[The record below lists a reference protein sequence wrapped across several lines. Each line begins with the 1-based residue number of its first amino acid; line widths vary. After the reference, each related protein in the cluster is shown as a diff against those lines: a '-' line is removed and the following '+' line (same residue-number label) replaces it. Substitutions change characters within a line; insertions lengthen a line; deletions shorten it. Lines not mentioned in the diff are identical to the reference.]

1 MPLAACNTSLEKDIY
16 ASLFGRTPC
25 CDPKFRPQVLRSHPY
40 HTTDKPL
47 KSLVMDTLKPENDK
61 GTYIFAVAV
70 MCGLLAVYLPG
81 INYGLLFDDQRLIDG
96 SIFGSYGNLLEIKP
110 RMISYGTF
118 VWIDAV
124 LGEGYWKQ
132 RLFNLGLHMGVI
144 AVLYALLKSLL
155 AHTFFPEDIEQQPH
169 FRASQIAALRVG
181 IALFALNP
189 VAVYA
194 VGYLMQR
201 SITMAT
207 LFTLLACWAWIKTLE
222 THRLAWFCTAVV
234 SYFLAVLSKEH
245 AVITVGLAVPL
256 YIYIRRPNWKT
267 IALLAVA
274 TTILLL
280 GAAALLL
287 RSRESLIGTLVDA
300 QSVAFAQQLEALR
313 PGTTQRIYPLSILN
327 QMGLFWAYGLL
338 WVIPYV
344 GWMSIDLRPSFP
356 LDFFSSWHIVG
367 ALAYITL
374 FGTSVWF
381 LVRRTGV
388 LSLVGLL
395 LLLPVLWFLT
405 EFATVWVQ
413 DPFVLYRSY
422 LWATVLPGLVA
433 VALTGFKPR
442 TLYIIG
448 TTFALIFGVLALERH
463 LSLRDELTAWT
474 DAAEKINLKDSE
486 NAVGR
491 SRPFLNLGAY
501 FLRKGM
507 LDQATHNLA
516 IAQSLGD
523 RGELGGS
530 TLFNLGVV
538 LQQENRNTEAL
549 DHFARA
555 ESMGFKSFP
564 LYYHRGESLVT
575 TGQLMLAI
583 ENFSIAL
590 EKAAADPSQKNNL
603 PLMRV
608 RQVEVLMAAQQFDQ
622 AIENFKILLKDNPND
637 PRLQTGLGMAYI
649 GKRETQA
656 AIEIFDA
663 LIADHP
669 AGSAYYGRAMAH
681 HLAGRERASVHDLD
695 GLSNSNHATN
705 NIAQCVLW

>member
-1 MPLAACNTSLEKDIY
+1 
-16 ASLFGRTPC
+16 
-25 CDPKFRPQVLRSHPY
+25 
-40 HTTDKPL
+40 
-47 KSLVMDTLKPENDK
+47 MDTLKPENDK
-61 GTYIFAVAV
+61 GTYIFAAAV
-70 MCGLLAVYLPG
+70 MCGLLAIYLPG
-81 INYGLLFDDQRLIDG
+81 IHHGLLFDDQRLIDG
-96 SIFGSYGNLLEIKP
+96 SIFGAYENILQIKP
-110 RMISYGTF
+110 RMISYGSF
-118 VWIDAV
+118 VWIDAA

-155 AHTFFPEDIEQQPH
+155 AHTLFPEDIEQQPH

-201 SITMAT
+201 SIVMAT
-207 LFTLLACWAWIKTLE
+207 LFSLVACWAWIKALE
-222 THRLAWFCTAVV
+222 THRLAWFCAAVV

-256 YIYIRRPNWKT
+256 YIYIRRPSWKT
-267 IALLAVA
+267 IAFLAAA
-274 TTILLL
+274 TTVLLL

-287 RSRESLIGTLVDA
+287 HSREGLIGTLFDA

-313 PGTTQRIYPLSILN
+313 PGTTQQIYPLSILN

-344 GWMSIDLRPSFP
+344 GWMSIDLRPAFP
-356 LDFFSSWHIVG
+356 LGFVSSWHIAG
-367 ALAYITL
+367 ALAYVAL
-374 FGTSVWF
+374 FGASVWL

-395 LLLPVLWFLT
+395 LLLPVLWFFT

-422 LWATVLPGLVA
+422 LWAAVLPGLVA
-433 VALTGFKPR
+433 IALTGFKPR
-442 TLYIIG
+442 TLYIAG
-448 TTFALIFGVLALERH
+448 TAFALVFGVLALERH

-474 DAAEKINLKDSE
+474 DAAEKIDLKNSA

-507 LDQATHNLA
+507 LDQTTHNLM

-523 RGELGGS
+523 KGELGGS
-530 TLFNLGVV
+530 TLFNLGIV
-538 LQQENRNTEAL
+538 LQQTKKDTEAL

-564 LYYHRGESLVT
+564 LYYHRGESLVA
-575 TGQLMLAI
+575 TGQLIPAI

-590 EKAAADPSQKNNL
+590 EKASADPSQKKNL

-608 RQVEVLMAAQQFDQ
+608 RQVEVLMAAQKFDQ
-622 AIENFKILLKDNPND
+622 AVNIFKILLKDNPND
-637 PRLQTGLGMAYI
+637 PRLRAGLGMAYI
-649 GKRETQA
+649 GKKEAQA
-656 AIEIFDA
+656 AMEIFDA
-663 LIADHP
+663 LVASHP
-669 AGSAYYGRAMAH
+669 AGSTYYGRAMAH
-681 HLAGRERASVHDLD
+681 HLAGREQASLHDLD
-695 GLSNSNHATN
+695 EAIKLEPGNQQYRAMRSVVSKATK
-705 NIAQCVLW
+705 